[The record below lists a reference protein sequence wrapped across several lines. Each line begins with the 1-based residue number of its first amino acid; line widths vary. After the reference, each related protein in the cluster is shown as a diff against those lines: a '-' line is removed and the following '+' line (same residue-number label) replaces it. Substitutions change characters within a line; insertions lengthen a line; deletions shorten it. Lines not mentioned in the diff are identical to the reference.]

1 MCAMQEKIV
10 GVLWGG
16 DISDV
21 SFIRGAFLGKLK
33 GPGITIKDQY
43 AGGNAVEFPRLAAD
57 LVKIPVDV
65 IVASGTPAARAA
77 KDEAKGTIPIVFAAV
92 GNPGLV
98 LPAPKM
104 TGVRLLEPESS
115 GRRVEILKEA
125 IPSIQRV
132 AAFWNNTN
140 PVHAL
145 YLEEMQVVANRLRIT
160 LVRIPVGGSPDLDRA
175 FDALTKEGVDALVVL
190 PDPDFHSERSRIM
203 SFAEAKKLPA
213 MYSQSSYVEEGG
225 LMSYGPNYPVMF
237 QQAAALVNSILATG
251 GIPDVEAVRS
261 SDLVINLKTAKAIGL
276 AIPQSVRER
285 AILID
290 D

>member
-1 MCAMQEKIV
+1 MCAMQGKIV

-16 DISDV
+16 DVADV
-21 SFIRGAFLGKLK
+21 SFIRDAFLGKLD

-43 AGGNAVEFPRLAAD
+43 ARGNAGDFPRLAAE
-57 LVKIPVDV
+57 LVKIPVHV
-65 IVASGTPAARAA
+65 IVASSTPATLAA
-77 KDEAKGTIPIVFAAV
+77 KNAAAGTIPVVFAAV

-98 LPAPKM
+98 LPAPNM

-115 GRRVEILKEA
+115 GTRLEILKEA
-125 IPSIQRV
+125 IPSLRRV
-132 AAFWNNTN
+132 AVLRNANN
-140 PVHAL
+140 PVHESYFL
-145 YLEEMQVVANRLRIT
+145 QMLVVAKKLGIELQPLFT
-160 LVRIPVGGSPDLDRA
+160 LDTLDAGG
-175 FDALTKEGVDALVVL
+175 FIVL
-190 PDPDFHSERSRIM
+190 PDPDSHSGRSEIR

-251 GIPDVEAVRS
+251 NIPEVEPVKS
-261 SDLVINLKTAKAIGL
+261 SDLVINLKTARAIGL
-276 AIPQSVRER
+276 AIPQSVRDR
-285 AILID
+285 AKVID

>member
-1 MCAMQEKIV
+1 MQEKII

-16 DISDV
+16 DMSDV

-43 AGGNAVEFPRLAAD
+43 AGGNAGEFPRLAAD

-77 KDEAKGTIPIVFAAV
+77 KDAARGTIPIVFAAV
-92 GNPGLV
+92 GNPDLV
-98 LPAPKM
+98 LPAPKV

-115 GRRVEILKEA
+115 GKRLEILKDA
-125 IPSIQRV
+125 IPSLKRV
-132 AAFWNNTN
+132 AVLRNANN
-140 PVHAL
+140 PVHQS
-145 YLEEMQVVANRLRIT
+145 YLAQMQVVANALGIDLQPLFAIDT
-160 LVRIPVGGSPDLDRA
+160 LA
-175 FDALTKEGVDALVVL
+175 ADALIVL
-190 PDPDFHSERSRIM
+190 PDPTSHSERSKIR

-225 LMSYGPNYPVMF
+225 LMSYGPNYPAMF

-251 GIPDVEAVRS
+251 GIPDVETVRS

-276 AIPQSVRER
+276 AIPQSVQER
-285 AILID
+285 AICIND
-290 D
+290 